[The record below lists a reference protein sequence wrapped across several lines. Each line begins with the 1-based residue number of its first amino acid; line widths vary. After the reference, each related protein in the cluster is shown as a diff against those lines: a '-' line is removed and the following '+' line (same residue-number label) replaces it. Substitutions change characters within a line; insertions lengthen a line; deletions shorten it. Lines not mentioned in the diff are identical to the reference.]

1 MKRLERPAAL
11 AAARLRESA
20 AVKLKLART
29 HGAAFDRAAALILA
43 ALRSGRQILLCGN
56 GGSAADAQHLA
67 TEFTG
72 RFLFDRR
79 PLAALALT
87 TDTSALT
94 AIANDY
100 GYAAVFARQV
110 EALGRAG
117 DVLIAI
123 STSGRSPSI
132 VRAVTAARRKGLKVI
147 GLTGVKGGAFARTC
161 DAAFVVP
168 HALSPRIQESH
179 IAIGHILCEIAE
191 AELTR

>member
-1 MKRLERPAAL
+1 MRASAL

-20 AVKLKLART
+20 AVKLKVART
-29 HGAAFDRAAALILA
+29 HGPAFDRAALLVTS
-43 ALRSGRQILLCGN
+43 ALRSGRKILFCGN

-79 PLAALALT
+79 PLAAIALT

-110 EALGRAG
+110 EALGVPG
-117 DVLIAI
+117 DVLVAI

-132 VRAVTAARRKGLKVI
+132 VRAVAAARRRGLRVI
-147 GLTGVKGGAFARTC
+147 GLTGAKGRAFARTC

-168 HALSPRIQESH
+168 HASSPRIQESH

-191 AELTR
+191 AEFGR